1 MPTTLKL
8 ELEITEQELA
18 YLNSKIGEHRPYAD
32 ASAFV
37 RELIQAKQQEE
48 AKTTE
53 LDFSEMPVETDEEIM
68 AGILEGL
75 RDYRAGRYIV
85 SSGDLIKDLESA
97 KIRWPDARWDD

>member
-18 YLNSKIGEHRPYAD
+18 YLNSKIGEHSPYAD

-48 AKTTE
+48 AETAE
-53 LDFSEMPVETDEEIM
+53 LDFSGMAQEMTDEELKESIL
-68 AGILEGL
+68 AGF
-75 RDYRAGRYIV
+75 RDYYEGRYIE
-85 SSGDLIKDLESA
+85 SSGDIKKDMERARQLWGDL
-97 KIRWPDARWDD
+97 RD